1 VNVVGEVPVHMM
13 GSPEG
18 GPPER
23 LSPRVFLNLSRTHQY
38 RNLHTCKRLSFYRN
52 GEPIK
57 IGECLPHNALG
68 VISRGRSLKVQ
79 RETKRQLF
87 TAFQGFKI

>member
-1 VNVVGEVPVHMM
+1 VNVVGEVPVYM
-13 GSPEG
+13 GSPKEG
-18 GPPER
+18 HLR
-23 LSPRVFLNLSRTHQY
+23 DLSPRVFLNLRRTHQY
-38 RNLHTCKRLSFYRN
+38 RNLHTCKPLSFYRN

-57 IGECLPHNALG
+57 IGESLPHNALG
-68 VISRGRSLKVQ
+68 VFSRTRSLKVQ